1 MIFPIDPWD
10 ITLLVAVISL
20 LLLVTNEFLSISH
33 GRINILINKKKLTR
47 TATATSILFIITV
60 AIRVI
65 AVIYEL

>member
-10 ITLLVAVISL
+10 ITLLVAVISI

-47 TATATSILFIITV
+47 TATATSILFIITL
-60 AIRVI
+60 AFSVI